1 MEKLLWLLGIQR
13 KTWKPQC
20 DMLKWLWVVHPAPCG
35 VTNHFSCHFFTCAR
49 HKPVPRGQWCSSPH
63 FYCLGVLELKVLW
76 NLCRFLG
83 GYVKSTKLFIVKPHQ
98 LFFLCYLIA
107 HLQERLDD
115 YIKQWNG
122 LVKVFRN
129 ERREGLIQARSIGA
143 QKAKLGQVGASSH
156 TNLSFLF
163 VCFTNLIFLF
173 IIWMY
178 LDVNKLN

>member
-1 MEKLLWLLGIQR
+1 M
-13 KTWKPQC
+13 
-20 DMLKWLWVVHPAPCG
+20 
-35 VTNHFSCHFFTCAR
+35 
-49 HKPVPRGQWCSSPH
+49 
-63 FYCLGVLELKVLW
+63 
-76 NLCRFLG
+76 G

-156 TNLSFLF
+156 TNLSFCFVLF
-163 VCFTNLIFLF
+163 YSFNLNFLVYN
-173 IIWMY
+173 MN
-178 LDVNKLN
+178 VSRCK